1 MQILFNTAVYMQ
13 CSLFCGNLVFRKKKK
28 PAKLCRIQDK
38 MNAFTVI
45 HRYWLFT
52 WTKDLVCRTCE
63 GSKHPALN
71 PTWHACDPS
80 ASNCNYNFSN
90 MIFLMQMWL
99 ALDMN
104 LVWMLSR
111 AVCNT
116 TWRWN
121 KRKKSINIQPDL
133 MFGPKCHWV
142 KKSIFFQVE
151 RYTRTIIIIYWYDI

>member
-1 MQILFNTAVYMQ
+1 MCKFYSTQLYICNVVYFVGTW
-13 CSLFCGNLVFRKKKK
+13 CSVKK

-104 LVWMLSR
+104 LPELC
-111 AVCNT
+111 AT
-116 TWRWN
+116 PLGDEI
-121 KRKKSINIQPDL
+121 KGKSQ
-133 MFGPKCHWV
+133 
-142 KKSIFFQVE
+142 SIFNQIWCLGLNV
-151 RYTRTIIIIYWYDI
+151 IG

>member
-1 MQILFNTAVYMQ
+1 MITYDICHKLIFQQISVFWISVFLNVQILFHTAVYMQ
-13 CSLFCGNLVFRKKKK
+13 CSLFCGNLVFRKKKQT
-28 PAKLCRIQDK
+28 AKLCRIQDK

-71 PTWHACDPS
+71 PTWHACDSS

-121 KRKKSINIQPDL
+121 KRRKSINI
-133 MFGPKCHWV
+133 
-142 KKSIFFQVE
+142 
-151 RYTRTIIIIYWYDI
+151 